1 MADMRKL
8 FNWMFAAV
16 LICCGGGLASC
27 VENDDNPV
35 SVVDDPDAVNPE
47 PLEIDPNEFQPTD
60 INVALLGS
68 LSSFA
73 EDGAVRYWFTN
84 VQGQVTD
91 ETMVVI
97 TDEITEANKADILKV
112 LDRYGVL
119 LVADPKEDNIRQY
132 SEYFGIEPD
141 EDYSKI
147 ALLGLTGFGD
157 HFKSLASDNE
167 KSLDDPIPPSYI
179 ASVDFSDIAP
189 MEYLRL
195 KHFAQ
200 WVDMICQK
208 YTDYQNEIAEEEKA
222 IADAIAEF
230 DAGDVASARRLL
242 TRADEGGDKKQS
254 ESNKIDINSLLG
266 RSVCAELTKDTILS
280 SYSNRARSD
289 DKDTCYLSVTC
300 NYSLKPL
307 YEFPKGNAPGA
318 DYYIVETSVNWDCSK
333 TLKGYKMHDH
343 GLVARARRS
352 YLFFPIMC
360 KFHSEPL
367 PTSSKYSPQMLAGD
381 GDLKPDNVLRKKTV
395 KNIRS
400 LSIDTNLS
408 GGWNTGRHKDSA
420 ANYHGGKAEASLG
433 IGAKWNKEETFTVQE
448 YDVSKLV
455 DGQKVGHVISVPGGE
470 DGYHP
475 KMVNK
480 SLDYGFEV
488 SGGVN
493 FAKTLS
499 TNESWV
505 WKISGTEVDTDDPS
519 IRVKFEATPRVSWS
533 SYFHTYTEWGV
544 IEHDCTISRI
554 ITFPVP
560 NRRNSGLVKINNT
573 GDGKNNDLAIFGI
586 KITDVTDQNKPV
598 VAYNNFNSVLVPSGN
613 SYSISLSAG
622 HIYDME
628 LEMGPK
634 SDNTKMYRI
643 SRPWKVVGIAELGG
657 PQELATNLLFN
668 EVGN

>member
-1 MADMRKL
+1 
-8 FNWMFAAV
+8 
-16 LICCGGGLASC
+16 
-27 VENDDNPV
+27 
-35 SVVDDPDAVNPE
+35 
-47 PLEIDPNEFQPTD
+47 
-60 INVALLGS
+60 
-68 LSSFA
+68 
-73 EDGAVRYWFTN
+73 
-84 VQGQVTD
+84 
-91 ETMVVI
+91 
-97 TDEITEANKADILKV
+97 
-112 LDRYGVL
+112 
-119 LVADPKEDNIRQY
+119 
-132 SEYFGIEPD
+132 
-141 EDYSKI
+141 
-147 ALLGLTGFGD
+147 
-157 HFKSLASDNE
+157 
-167 KSLDDPIPPSYI
+167 
-179 ASVDFSDIAP
+179 
-189 MEYLRL
+189 
-195 KHFAQ
+195 
-200 WVDMICQK
+200 
-208 YTDYQNEIAEEEKA
+208 
-222 IADAIAEF
+222 
-230 DAGDVASARRLL
+230 
-242 TRADEGGDKKQS
+242 
-254 ESNKIDINSLLG
+254 
-266 RSVCAELTKDTILS
+266 
-280 SYSNRARSD
+280 
-289 DKDTCYLSVTC
+289 
-300 NYSLKPL
+300 
-307 YEFPKGNAPGA
+307 
-318 DYYIVETSVNWDCSK
+318 
-333 TLKGYKMHDH
+333 
-343 GLVARARRS
+343 
-352 YLFFPIMC
+352 
-360 KFHSEPL
+360 
-367 PTSSKYSPQMLAGD
+367 MLAGD

-573 GDGKNNDLAIFGI
+573 GDGKSNNLAIFGI

-668 EVGN
+668 EVGK

>member
-1 MADMRKL
+1 
-8 FNWMFAAV
+8 MFAAV
-16 LICCGGGLASC
+16 LICCGGGLTSC
-27 VENDDNPV
+27 VEKEDNPV
-35 SVVDDPDAVNPE
+35 SGVDDPDVVVQE
-47 PLEIDPNEFQPTD
+47 PLEIDPNEFQQTD
-60 INVALLGS
+60 VSVALLGS
-68 LSSFA
+68 LSDYA
-73 EDGAVRYWFTN
+73 KEEAVCYWFPN
-84 VQGQVTD
+84 VQDKVTD

-97 TDEITEANKADILKV
+97 TDEITAANEADILKV
-112 LDRYGVL
+112 LNRYGMLL
-119 LVADPKEDNIRQY
+119 LVDPKDDNVHQY
-132 SEYFGIEPD
+132 GGYFGVDPNVD
-141 EDYSKI
+141 CSKVE
-147 ALLGLTGFGD
+147 LLGLTGLGD
-157 HFKSLASDNE
+157 QFVSYVGDDEKAS
-167 KSLDDPIPPSYI
+167 DDPIAPPYI
-179 ASVDFSDIAP
+179 AGDDISDIDPEA
-189 MEYLRL
+189 YLRL
-195 KHFAQ
+195 KAFAQ
-200 WVDMICQK
+200 WVEIVDKK
-208 YTDYQNEIAEEEKA
+208 YTDYHNKLAERKKA

-300 NYSLKPL
+300 NYNLKPL

-343 GLVARARRS
+343 GPVARARRS

-433 IGAKWNKEETFTVQE
+433 ICAKRNKEETFTVQE

-573 GDGKNNDLAIFGI
+573 GDGKSNDLAIFGI

-668 EVGN
+668 EVGK